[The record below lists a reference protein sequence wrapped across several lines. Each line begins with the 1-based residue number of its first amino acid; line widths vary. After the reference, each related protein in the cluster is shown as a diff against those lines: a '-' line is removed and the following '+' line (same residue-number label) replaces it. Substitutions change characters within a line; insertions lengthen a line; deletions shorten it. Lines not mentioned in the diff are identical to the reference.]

1 MTERLAASRLRF
13 DSIDLL
19 RGAVMILMALDHTR
33 DYFFNQAS
41 IDPADM
47 AHTVPALFF
56 TRWVTHFCAPV
67 FVLLAGTGAFLYGR
81 KSPQDLSKFLLLR
94 GAWMII
100 LELTIVRFGWA
111 FNLDY
116 AQSVA
121 QVIWAI
127 GWAMIALAAFVR
139 LPARTIGIIGTAI
152 IALHNL
158 LDTIASQS
166 FGAASWLWKLLHEG
180 GATGQSDFE
189 LWALYP
195 IIPWPGVMMLGYA
208 LGDTYTWEATQRR
221 RFFLRLGTAAVM
233 LFVVIRAINIYGD
246 PQPWAV
252 QSNPVF
258 TVMSFLNC
266 TKYPP
271 SLDYLLMTLG
281 PALIVLG
288 FSDKITAASS
298 RIAHIVTTYGRV
310 PLMYYIV
317 HIYLIHITAI
327 IVCAAQGFEVGW
339 LFGNDWFMRHPEGY
353 GLGLPGVYGMWILI
367 VASLYYFCRKY
378 AEFKCRSTAPIWKYL

>member
-1 MTERLAASRLRF
+1 MTERFAASRSRF

-19 RGAVMILMALDHTR
+19 RGMVMILMALDHTR
-33 DYFFNQAS
+33 DYFFNQSS

-47 AHTVPALFF
+47 AHTTPALFL
-56 TRWVTHFCAPV
+56 TRWITHFCAPV

-81 KSPQDLSKFLLLR
+81 RLPQDLPKFLLSR
-94 GAWMII
+94 GVWMIV

-139 LPARTIGIIGTAI
+139 LPVRTIGIIGAAT
-152 IALHNL
+152 IALHNS
-158 LDTIASQS
+158 LDNVASQS
-166 FGAASWLWKLLHEG
+166 FGAADWLWKLLHEG
-180 GATGQSDFE
+180 NATGRSGFE

-221 RFFLRLGTAAVM
+221 RFLLRLGMAAVV
-233 LFVVIRAINIYGD
+233 LFAVIRAINLYGD
-246 PQPWAV
+246 LQPWAM
-252 QSNPVF
+252 QSDIVF
-258 TVMSFLNC
+258 TAMSFLNC

-288 FSDKITAASS
+288 FAEKLAVANSWLARA
-298 RIAHIVTTYGRV
+298 VTIYGRV
-310 PLMYYIV
+310 PLMYYV
-317 HIYLIHITAI
+317 AHLYLIHITAV
-327 IVCAAQGFEVGW
+327 IVCMAQGLPVNW
-339 LFGNDWFMRHPEGY
+339 LFRNDWFMSHPAGY
-353 GLGLPGVYGMWILI
+353 GFGLSGVYVIWILI
-367 VASLYYFCRKY
+367 VVSLYYFCLKY
-378 AEFKCRSTAPIWKYL
+378 AEFKSRSTLLVWKYL